1 MEQIIQEFLTLV
13 QTDAASRDERRIADY
28 MTARLQELG
37 FTVHEDGAAAQTG
50 GNAGNLTA
58 FLPGTIPGCM
68 MLSSHMD
75 RVDRGYGVKPSFQD
89 GYIVSD
95 GTTILGAD
103 NVSGLASILD
113 GLRRVLRSGQAYTDI
128 RVVLSVCEEKGIW
141 GARLMDPASYQAEL
155 GFVMDSSGP
164 FGTIEVKR
172 PFKAMTTIEVFGRS
186 AHAGNAPENG
196 INAITAAAAM
206 LDGIRDGRI
215 DEETT
220 SNIGVIH
227 GGLEEPGT
235 VCDYVRMRCE
245 SRSQN
250 EQKLT
255 DYLSY
260 LRQYCEER
268 IAGTKATCKIT
279 TELQHRNYAYGEDDE
294 LVRIAMECL
303 RDMGQEPKLEAV
315 MGGCDGNIFANNG
328 VPCISLGMGNEN
340 SHSLRERVH
349 VQSLIQSGELVER
362 LILKFAAYRAEK
374 EA

>member
-1 MEQIIQEFLTLV
+1 MMKKSLTNRLWGCFFGESA
-13 QTDAASRDERRIADY
+13 QKKKKSRW
-28 MTARLQELG
+28 Q
-37 FTVHEDGAAAQTG
+37 
-50 GNAGNLTA
+50 
-58 FLPGTIPGCM
+58 
-68 MLSSHMD
+68 
-75 RVDRGYGVKPSFQD
+75 
-89 GYIVSD
+89 
-95 GTTILGAD
+95 
-103 NVSGLASILD
+103 
-113 GLRRVLRSGQAYTDI
+113 
-128 RVVLSVCEEKGIW
+128 SVCEEKGIW